1 MKLQVGASAPSIT
14 GKAFWLGRGEGEFFD
29 FDLKKYSG
37 KRIILAFYPG
47 DFTPV
52 CTVEMCD
59 FGDNVGSLARLNA
72 LVVGISTD
80 SAAKHAEFAKKYNLN
95 FPLIDDSD
103 KKIGEAYGVTGNIL
117 MPSHKRALFIIDE
130 KGNIAWKKVEVVSVF
145 RTEAKE
151 VAKALESMG

>member
-1 MKLQVGASAPSIT
+1 MKLQLGSPVPPVS
-14 GKAFWLGRGEGEFFD
+14 GKAFWLGRSEGEFFD
-29 FDLKKYSG
+29 FDLKQHAG

-59 FGDNVGSLARLNA
+59 FGDNVGALARLNA

-80 SAAKHAEFAKKYNLN
+80 SAEKHAGFAKKYNLN
-95 FPLIDDSD
+95 FPLVDDTS

-117 MPSHKRALFIIDE
+117 MPSHKRALFVIDE
-130 KGNIAWKKVEVVSVF
+130 KGNLVWKKIEFASVF

-151 VAKALESMG
+151 VAKVLESLG

>member
-1 MKLQVGASAPSIT
+1 MSLQLGKPAPDFS
-14 GKAFWLGRGEGEFFD
+14 GKAFWLGRAGGEIFD
-29 FDLKKYSG
+29 FNLKDFPG

-59 FGDNVGSLARLNA
+59 FGDHIGALTGLNA

-80 SAAKHAEFAKKYNLN
+80 PISKHAEFAKKYNLN
-95 FPLIDDSD
+95 FPLVEDVD
-103 KKIGEAYGVTGNIL
+103 KKIGGAYNVTGNFL
-117 MPSHKRALFIIDE
+117 MPSHKRALFIIDAQ
-130 KGNIAWKKVEVVSVF
+130 GNLAWKKVELAVVF

-151 VAKALESMG
+151 VARVLGALP